1 MGARVADCEGG
12 VSEID
17 WRAAFPVGCRVRY
30 QRGAE
35 AREDAVLAPL
45 KEWPRALNTDRGI
58 WTKCDAER
66 AGMKRIDA
74 PALAWPELPADDW
87 RQRYAEGARVQCR
100 FGSVSWCSGT
110 VHGLLGASRLQVI
123 DDKSGR
129 TIAWMCHE
137 NVRPLVSAQGA
148 ITSERVVEAVVPA
161 APPKPT
167 TWTCPLCRGQH
178 PAAAALAEHYLPCG
192 WAWTQW
198 CPVGYGPLDS
208 TEAAFDAA
216 LECLIDDCEHDD
228 VGDCVTALE
237 RLRDAAAAE
246 GRADGRVRGRVEM
259 RAAAA
264 EKCLAR
270 AAQLERNKPENNLFI
285 DGGIETLRLQAQDI
299 RTLSEEP

>member
-1 MGARVADCEGG
+1 M
-12 VSEID
+12 SE
-17 WRAAFPVGCRVRY
+17 
-30 QRGAE
+30 
-35 AREDAVLAPL
+35 
-45 KEWPRALNTDRGI
+45 
-58 WTKCDAER
+58 
-66 AGMKRIDA
+66 
-74 PALAWPELPADDW
+74 
-87 RQRYAEGARVQCR
+87 
-100 FGSVSWCSGT
+100 
-110 VHGLLGASRLQVI
+110 
-123 DDKSGR
+123 
-129 TIAWMCHE
+129 
-137 NVRPLVSAQGA
+137 
-148 ITSERVVEAVVPA
+148 
-161 APPKPT
+161 
-167 TWTCPLCRGQH
+167 
-178 PAAAALAEHYLPCG
+178 
-192 WAWTQW
+192 
-198 CPVGYGPLDS
+198 PLDS